1 MLTKSFVEDLMY
13 GRRQSPLFGAVLFA
27 LSLLYGALIRLRSLL
42 FRLKL
47 LRSNKLSCPV
57 VSIGNITLGG
67 TGKTPAVIAVA
78 EFLARNGKHP
88 VVVSRGYGRKDES
101 QVQVVSDGRSV
112 LANTSTGGDEPVLI
126 ASRLPGVPVVVGSN
140 RYQAA
145 QHALQRFPVDVVI
158 LDDGFQHQ
166 RLRRSLDIVLV
177 DATDPFGN
185 GKLFPAGILREP
197 VSALGRAHA
206 IIVTRTDKKEESMA
220 GLLQSIRRN
229 TQAEIFT
236 SRHRPLD
243 LVDCSTGE
251 RKPLTALRNVK
262 AFVFSGIARPL
273 SFISLLTSLGVSIAA
288 ESVYP
293 DHHQYQRSDLANI
306 FKKAADAQ
314 VNMIITTEKD
324 MVRLK
329 DLRPEG
335 IWALC
340 IELDVIERNEWEQFL
355 SRML

>member
-13 GRRQSPLFGAVLFA
+13 GRRQSPFFGAVLFA
-27 LSLLYGALIRLRSLL
+27 LSLLYGALIRFRSML

-47 LRSNKLSCPV
+47 LGSNKVSCPV

-78 EFLARNGKHP
+78 EFLAKSGKHP
-88 VVVSRGYGRKDES
+88 VVVSRGYGRRDES
-101 QVQVVSDGRSV
+101 QVEVVSDGRSL
-112 LANTSTGGDEPVLI
+112 LANASTGGDEPVLI
-126 ASRLPGVPVVVGSN
+126 ASRLPHVPVVVGSN

-145 QHALQRFPVDVVI
+145 QRALQRFPVDVVI

-197 VSALGRAHA
+197 VSALGRAQA
-206 IIVTRTDKKEESMA
+206 IIVTRTDKKESMA
-220 GLLQSIRRN
+220 GLLESIRRN

-262 AFVFSGIARPL
+262 ALAFSGIARPL
-273 SFISLLTSLGVSIAA
+273 SFTSLLTSLGVSIAA
-288 ESVYP
+288 ESAYP
-293 DHHQYQRSDLANI
+293 DHHHYQRSDLANI

-324 MVRLK
+324 MTRLK

-340 IELDVIERNEWEQFL
+340 IELEVIERNEWEQFL
-355 SRML
+355 SRIL